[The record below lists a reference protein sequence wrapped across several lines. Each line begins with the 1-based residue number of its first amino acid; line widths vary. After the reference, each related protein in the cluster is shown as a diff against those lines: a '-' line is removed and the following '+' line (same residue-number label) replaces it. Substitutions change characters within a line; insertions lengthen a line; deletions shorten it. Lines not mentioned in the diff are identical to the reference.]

1 MLRHGPHFF
10 APCRNFD
17 PQEPPSNKTL
27 LFQPL
32 AGRFV
37 VAFYVTPLFSGALSL
52 QIKFFSLTA
61 AVLGV

>member
-17 PQEPPSNKTL
+17 PREPLSNKAL

-32 AGRFV
+32 AGRFCGCFSCHV
-37 VAFYVTPLFSGALSL
+37 VIF
-52 QIKFFSLTA
+52 
-61 AVLGV
+61 